1 MVELW
6 FPNLR
11 IAHTQIFQVDHCITR
26 KCSWTFF
33 MPENGTVVCSACNM
47 AKGFNNKS
55 ISRAIDEIVIR
66 REGQDKFDSMVALDR
81 MKKANRDFRKVWY
94 LEEIIEKLEVK

>member
-1 MVELW
+1 
-6 FPNLR
+6 
-11 IAHTQIFQVDHCITR
+11 
-26 KCSWTFF
+26 